1 MSLKKHAVKRGRSKT
16 RYSTTPGWT
25 SAVHVI
31 DPSLL
36 TERGLSAVA
45 SAREGGELFIHRFG
59 RWLRVGPNEIAHA
72 EKLALHHPQALV
84 QYGATPPPRRRRR
97 GKSISKR
104 KVRSR

>member
-1 MSLKKHAVKRGRSKT
+1 MSIKRQSKKRGRSKT
-16 RYSTTPGWT
+16 RYSAVPGWT
-25 SAVHVI
+25 HAVNVV

-36 TERGLSAVA
+36 TERGLSAIA

-59 RWLRVGPNEIAHA
+59 RWLRVGPNEMAHA
-72 EKLALHHPQALV
+72 EKLALQHPQALV

-97 GKSISKR
+97 GRSMSKR